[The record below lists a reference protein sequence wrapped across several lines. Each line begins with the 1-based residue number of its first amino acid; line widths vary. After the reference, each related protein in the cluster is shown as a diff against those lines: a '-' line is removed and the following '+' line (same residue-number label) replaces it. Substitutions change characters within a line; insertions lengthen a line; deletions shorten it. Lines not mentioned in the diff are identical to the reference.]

1 MKSLGQIIFNHVLDY
16 RTNYDIHNLSLT
28 TTGASA
34 VKESYEEFGLSITW
48 TLNLNGSWLWSTL
61 LKVFVVVIIPDVWSI
76 LKKLLFGSMLYDN
89 WPYLPLSSSSACK
102 HWYRKHNLGKG
113 NNKIHLSLKLFMY
126 IIMFAVF
133 TKSMEMANKFTVKSW
148 LPLCIINVCSYV
160 HHTVHHKQ

>member
-1 MKSLGQIIFNHVLDY
+1 MIVTWELHFSYLKNEEILDGLISLIHEITWKDHIQPCTWLLH
-16 RTNYDIHNLSLT
+16 YDVHNLSLT
-28 TTGASA
+28 TTEASA

-102 HWYRKHNLGKG
+102 HWYRKHKLGEG
-113 NNKIHLSLKLFMY
+113 NNIIHLSLKLFMY
-126 IIMFAVF
+126 
-133 TKSMEMANKFTVKSW
+133 
-148 LPLCIINVCSYV
+148 
-160 HHTVHHKQ
+160 